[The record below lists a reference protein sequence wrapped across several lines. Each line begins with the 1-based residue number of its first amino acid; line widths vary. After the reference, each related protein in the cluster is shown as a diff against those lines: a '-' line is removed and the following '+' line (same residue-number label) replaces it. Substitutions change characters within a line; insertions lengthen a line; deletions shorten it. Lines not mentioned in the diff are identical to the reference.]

1 MSELGL
7 QHFRIERRG
16 EIAIVHF
23 ERPPAN
29 AIDLGVV
36 REAPPLLE
44 ELAAAE
50 PGAVVLT
57 GQGGFFSAGAD
68 LKAVPSLDRPGQ
80 REMVEGINR
89 LIAGWYAF
97 PRPVV
102 CAVNG
107 HAIAGG
113 LILALTGDHR
123 ICATQGK
130 FGLTELRVGIPY
142 PAAAMLAVRAELT
155 PAVARRLVLR
165 AELVDHDAALELGL
179 VDELAPGEQVLER
192 ALEVATELAALP
204 GSGYG
209 LMKRQLREPTIAAME
224 RAIAGGDDPLL
235 RAWLIDETT
244 DAAAGVLA
252 REDERS

>member
-1 MSELGL
+1 LSGL
-7 QHFRIERRG
+7 VFQHFRIERR
-16 EIAIVHF
+16 EDIAVVRI

-36 REAPPLLE
+36 REAPALLE
-44 ELAAAE
+44 ELAASE

-57 GQGGFFSAGAD
+57 GQGDFFSAGAD
-68 LKAVPSLDRPGQ
+68 LKAVPSLDRDGQ
-80 REMVEGINR
+80 RAMVEGINR

-123 ICATQGK
+123 VCATQGK

-142 PAAAMLAVRAELT
+142 PAAAMLVVQAELT
-155 PAVARRLVLR
+155 PAVARKLVLR
-165 AELVDHDAALELGL
+165 AELLDHDTALALGL
-179 VDELAPGEQVLER
+179 VDELAPPERVLER
-192 ALEVATELAALP
+192 ALEVAAELATLP
-204 GSGYG
+204 ASGYG
-209 LMKRQLREPTIAAME
+209 LMKHQLRGPAIAAIE
-224 RAIAGGDDPLL
+224 HAITSGDDPLL
-235 RAWLIDETT
+235 RAWLI
-244 DAAAGVLA
+244 
-252 REDERS
+252 